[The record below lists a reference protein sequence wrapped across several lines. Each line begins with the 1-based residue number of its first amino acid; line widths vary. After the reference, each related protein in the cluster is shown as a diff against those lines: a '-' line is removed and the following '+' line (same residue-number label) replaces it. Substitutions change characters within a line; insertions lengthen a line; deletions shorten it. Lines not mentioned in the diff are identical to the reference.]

1 MVRHTRAP
9 NDSGYAGSPTRPAG
23 NGLGRGRHASKGER
37 FEISLTYMLYFRPR
51 NVKFVAVTVAMD
63 IEYNPL
69 TELPRQDALLRA
81 LLPGLAAL
89 EQTHGVWLTGSL
101 ARGDADR
108 WSSVDLHLLWRPE
121 RLGPAGQAKPSL
133 VVQKCVRET
142 FGDENVHIEQIRDSE
157 SGGSLQGI
165 CLGTH
170 SAVDRWNDPDPA
182 GVLFELSWTLS
193 TDHSKIVGP
202 AGATHPLYISE
213 LTADAYEVAP
223 VNRRAAIGLPDVEAV
238 DRLLGRFWLLLARLP
253 AVVGRQE
260 QLAAHLL
267 LTEMCTLLVDLVVSL
282 NGASRPQTK
291 ARINQYLGLAQR
303 EAFEKSLGLRKAVR
317 QREASNSANWIGQ
330 AVALIVLYRWYA
342 PQLTEKYSLTYPRLA
357 EDCVLAYLKAELKNW
372 PAHITTG

>member
-1 MVRHTRAP
+1 M
-9 NDSGYAGSPTRPAG
+9 
-23 NGLGRGRHASKGER
+23 
-37 FEISLTYMLYFRPR
+37 TYMLYFRPR

-63 IEYNPL
+63 IEYSPL

-81 LLPGLAAL
+81 LVPCLAAL

-108 WSSVDLHLLWRPE
+108 WSSVDLHLQWRQE
-121 RLGPAGQAKPSL
+121 RLGPAGQARPSRVL
-133 VVQKCVRET
+133 QRCVKET
-142 FGDENVHIEQIRDSE
+142 FGDENVHIEQIRDSDL
-157 SGGSLQGI
+157 GGSLQGI

-170 SAVDRWNDPDPA
+170 FAVDTWNELGPA
-182 GVLFELSWTLS
+182 GVLFELSWTFS
-193 TDHSKIVGP
+193 TDQSETVGP
-202 AGATHPLYISE
+202 AGATHLLYISG
-213 LTADAYEVAP
+213 LTADAYEAVP
-223 VNRRAAIGLPDVEAV
+223 VKRRATIGLPDVEAV
-238 DRLLGRFWLLLARLP
+238 DRNLGRFWLLLARLP

-267 LTEMCTLLVDLVVSL
+267 LTEICTLLIDLVVSL

-303 EAFEKSLGLRKAVR
+303 EAFERSLGLRKAVR
-317 QREASNSANWIGQ
+317 QREASNNANWIGQ
-330 AVALIVLYRWYA
+330 AVALVVLYRWYA

-372 PAHITTG
+372 PAHIITG